1 MPSKVKF
8 DPKDMG
14 VLLSSERRAS
24 LDSHRL
30 LSTLPI
36 AFHHVVADIG
46 CGPGYL
52 TIPLGKYL
60 FDGKVFAIDVQKE
73 MLDATQE
80 ALDAIN
86 LTNVEVM
93 KSTERK
99 LPLEDQSLDGAL
111 AAFVLQ
117 EATSPVSLLKEAWRC
132 LKKSG
137 WLVILEWDK
146 REMAEGPPVKQRID
160 IDEMRAMTDK
170 IGFRLTAHRA
180 LNGKQY
186 MMTMR
191 K

>member
-8 DPKDMG
+8 DPNNMG

-24 LDSHRL
+24 LDTHRL
-30 LSTLPI
+30 LSTLPM

-46 CGPGYL
+46 CGPGYF

-86 LTNVEVM
+86 LTNVDVR

-146 REMAEGPPVKQRID
+146 REMDEGPPVKQRID
-160 IDEMRAMTDK
+160 IDEMRAMTEK
-170 IGFRLTAHRA
+170 IGFRLTAQRA

-186 MMTMR
+186 MMTMS